1 TTRSSMSVSAER
13 TGSEKP
19 EGRFTGG
26 AVLLIF
32 ASFCRHKS
40 VNPRHGLALL
50 SYAPRLCAIHFFN
63 FSFFTQLIERMSHR
77 RKWQLHLFLR
87 PFDKSDNLSG
97 AGRTRCNRT

>member
-1 TTRSSMSVSAER
+1 MSVSAER

-19 EGRFTGG
+19 EGRFTRR

-32 ASFCRHKS
+32 ASSCRHKS

-50 SYAPRLCAIHFFN
+50 SSAPRLCPIHFFH
-63 FSFFTQLIERMSHR
+63 FSFFTQLIVRISHR
-77 RKWQLHLFLR
+77 LEWQFHVFFR
-87 PFDKSDNLSG
+87 PLDKSDNLSG